1 MNLIDTIQQQ
11 LYSKYKRLT
20 LSKSEVAKEMGIG
33 LSTLNKYMAEGMNL
47 PNYKKI
53 GTAKNSRVI
62 FNVADVAE
70 FLADTIKV
78 A

>member
-20 LSKSEVAKEMGIG
+20 LSKSEVAQEMGIG